1 MPHSYC
7 GASSLIAPKADVDA
21 ALLHSTP
28 VAEAGLLVR
37 GAMAAEQ
44 VVDGAGAVEPPQPC
58 QAEGEL
64 LLPTVLA
71 LPPPQRRDQPGN
83 SVLDISSGSA
93 SIKLDA
99 LGPVV
104 VAEDGTLSRIGNWSQ
119 MTADEQRNTQRIISE
134 RNNRRMAALRAKA
147 RVEPLD

>member
-1 MPHSYC
+1 
-7 GASSLIAPKADVDA
+7 LKTVD
-21 ALLHSTP
+21 
-28 VAEAGLLVR
+28 EAGHLVR

-44 VVDGAGAVEPPQPC
+44 VVDGAGAVE
-58 QAEGEL
+58 AEGEQL
-64 LLPTVLA
+64 QPTVLA

-83 SVLDISSGSA
+83 SVLNISSGSA

-104 VAEDGTLSRIGNWSQ
+104 VGEDGTLSRIGNWHQ

-134 RNNRRMAALRAKA
+134 RNNRRLAALRAKA